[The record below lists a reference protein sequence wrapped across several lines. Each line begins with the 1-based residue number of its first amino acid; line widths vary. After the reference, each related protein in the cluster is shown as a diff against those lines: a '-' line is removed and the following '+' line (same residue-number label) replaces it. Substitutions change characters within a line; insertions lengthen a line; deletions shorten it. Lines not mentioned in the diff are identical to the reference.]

1 MKVIDNISLFDPNLI
16 SSDDGTDFYTPIIRG
31 FSKKTAAPAPTP
43 DPDPLE
49 YLEVNLNENS
59 DNTSLETLYRGV
71 IVEGLVRPN
80 SSNSNKITQAFTQTA
95 LLVPSTNE
103 LLYTIDIEEPDS
115 LPPLA
120 FDPYNINYSFAA
132 TAIND
137 SEVTISSNILTFK
150 LKLRYPSAAG
160 GYAVSGI
167 YYTI

>member
-31 FSKKTAAPAPTP
+31 FSKKTVIPDEVL
-43 DPDPLE
+43 DPDPVE

-59 DNTSLETLYRGV
+59 DNTTLETLYRGV
-71 IVEGLVRPN
+71 VVEGFVRPN
-80 SSNSNKITQAFTQTA
+80 DSDSNKIAQAFTQTA

-103 LLYTIDIEEPDS
+103 LLHTIAIEEPDS
-115 LPPLA
+115 LNPLT
-120 FDPYNINYSFAA
+120 FGVYNVAYSFTA
-132 TAIND
+132 TAIDD

-150 LKLRYPSAAG
+150 LKLRYPNAVG